1 VVQARGIIGRMS
13 THYLDWAASA
23 PPYPEIIKTS
33 AKLASETYGNPSSRH
48 AVGREASRVLEE
60 ARTSL
65 AASIG
70 TTPEHTIFTS
80 GGTESDAMA
89 LLSAYGFKPGV
100 SMVIS
105 AIEHPAVDEQARFLE
120 GAGVKVF
127 RIRPDA
133 DGLVNAEAIAN
144 AIRKDT
150 VLVSVMAVNNE
161 TGAIQSIRGIADAIH
176 RAAESLGR
184 KPFFHCDAVQAL
196 GKVPF
201 DVETAGIDG
210 AAFSA
215 HKLGGPRGIG
225 ALYLRK
231 SLEPIVRGGGQER
244 GIRPGT
250 QNTAGAWALA
260 RAAELSLA
268 SLEAGYVK
276 AAAFEKL
283 LFDGVRSI
291 HGAVVV
297 PLSRVPG
304 DARYSPYIACIA
316 FPGLGGETM
325 ARILDDEGI
334 QVSTGSAC
342 SGGTKGRR
350 VLDAMGLDPDLSFA
364 SIRVSTGR
372 DTTAEDVYAFLEH
385 ARSRIP

>member
-1 VVQARGIIGRMS
+1 M
-13 THYLDWAASA
+13 HYLDWAASA
-23 PPYPEIIKTS
+23 PPYPEVSKAS
-33 AKLASETYGNPSSRH
+33 AELACETFGNPSSRH
-48 AVGREASRVLEE
+48 AVGRAASSLLEE

-65 AASIG
+65 ASSIG

-89 LLSAYGFKPGV
+89 LLSACGLRSDV
-100 SMVIS
+100 SMVLS

-120 GAGVKVF
+120 GAGIKVT

-133 DGLVNAEAIAN
+133 AGLVDPMAIAD

-161 TGAIQSIRGIADAIH
+161 TGAIQPIRGIADAIR
-176 RAAESLGR
+176 RASKNIGR
-184 KPFFHCDAVQAL
+184 TPFFHCDAVQAL

-201 DVETAGIDG
+201 DVESAGIDG

-231 SLEPIVRGGGQER
+231 TMVPIVRGGGQER

-268 SLEAGYVK
+268 SMEESSKKAVVLEK
-276 AAAFEKL
+276 IL
-283 LFDGVRSI
+283 LEGIRSI
-291 HGAVVV
+291 NGAAVV

-304 DARYSPYIACIA
+304 DARYSPYIASIA

-350 VLDAMGLDPDLSFA
+350 VLDAMRVDPDVSFA

-372 DTTAEDVYAFLEH
+372 DTTEADLYAFLEH
-385 ARSRIP
+385 ASAAYRKYKT

>member
-1 VVQARGIIGRMS
+1 MS

-23 PPYPEIIKTS
+23 PPYPEIIKAS
-33 AKLASETYGNPSSRH
+33 ANLALETFGNPSSRH
-48 AVGREASRVLEE
+48 SVGREASKLLEE
-60 ARTSL
+60 ARTYL
-65 AASIG
+65 AVSMG
-70 TTPEHTIFTS
+70 TTPEHIIFTS

-89 LLSAYGFKPGV
+89 LLSASGFKPGV

-105 AIEHPAVDEQARFLE
+105 AIEHPAIDEQARFLE
-120 GAGVKVF
+120 SVGVKVF

-133 DGLVNAEAIAN
+133 DGVVDAAAVAH

-161 TGAIQSIRGIADAIH
+161 TGAIQPIRGIAEAI
-176 RAAESLGR
+176 RTAAENFGR
-184 KPFFHCDAVQAL
+184 TPFFHCDAVQAL
-196 GKVPF
+196 GKIPF
-201 DVETAGIDG
+201 NVKTAGIDG

-231 SLEPIVRGGGQER
+231 NLSPIVRGGGQER

-268 SLEAGYVK
+268 SMEAAYQK
-276 AAAFEKL
+276 AAAFEKVL
-283 LFDGVRSI
+283 IDGVRSI
-291 HGAVVV
+291 PGAVIV
-297 PLSRVPG
+297 PLSRLPG
-304 DARYSPYIACIA
+304 DTRYSPYIASIA

-350 VLDAMGLDPDLSFA
+350 VLDAMGVDPEVSFA

-372 DTTAEDVYAFLEH
+372 DTTKDDVYAFLEH
-385 ARSRIP
+385 ASAAYLKYKT

>member
-1 VVQARGIIGRMS
+1 MS

-23 PPYPEIIKTS
+23 PPFPEIVRAS
-33 AKLASETYGNPSSRH
+33 ADLSSSAFGNPSSRH
-48 AVGREASRVLEE
+48 ASGRAALDVLEA

-70 TTPEHTIFTS
+70 AKPEHTNFTS
-80 GGTESDAMA
+80 GGTEADTIA
-89 LLSAYGFKPGV
+89 LLSSFGLKAGV
-100 SMVIS
+100 SIVIS

-120 GAGVKVF
+120 GAAGIKVY
-127 RIRPDA
+127 RVRPGA
-133 DGLVNAEAIAN
+133 DGIVDPMAIAD
-144 AIRKDT
+144 AIRQDT

-161 TGAIQSIRGIADAIH
+161 TGAIQPIREIAGAIH
-176 RAAESLGR
+176 RATEDFGR

-201 DVETAGIDG
+201 DAYGMGIDG

-231 SLEPIVRGGGQER
+231 NLQAIVRGGGQEH

-260 RAAELSLA
+260 KAAELSLA
-268 SLEAGYVK
+268 SMETRREEALRLENILFAGVH
-276 AAAFEKL
+276 AI
-283 LFDGVRSI
+283 S
-291 HGAVVV
+291 GAVVI

-304 DARYSPYIACIA
+304 DSRYSPYIASVA

-325 ARILDDEGI
+325 ARILDDGGI

-342 SGGTKGRR
+342 SGGAKGRR
-350 VLDAMGLDPDLSFA
+350 VLDAMGLEHDLSFA

-372 DTTAEDVYAFLEH
+372 GSTAEDIYAFLER
-385 ARSRIP
+385 AEGAYRKYKT